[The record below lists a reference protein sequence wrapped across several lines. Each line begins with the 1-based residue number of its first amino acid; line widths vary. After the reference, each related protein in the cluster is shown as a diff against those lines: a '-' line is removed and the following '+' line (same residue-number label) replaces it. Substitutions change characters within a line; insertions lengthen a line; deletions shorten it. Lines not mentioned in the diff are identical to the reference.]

1 MNIKIFYVD
10 KNNQSVTNDL
20 NNIPL
25 NSVYE
30 EIGKFFPLIAIPSIL
45 EAVVTD
51 NFRDYIIRYDAK
63 QRGSYIKD
71 GVTYPSMYVTVKK
84 DELLKSFSSQLDF
97 SHLKECYLTCINPES
112 NNYKYYHMKPTTHGI
127 EVDYGR
133 IGLSAGEAFG
143 KKSVQTPYEPSLY
156 WVRYYEKLS
165 KGYIDNSSAYLTVT
179 PKRTSKKKNNV
190 KSDESS
196 VNTVSEAEASLYNI
210 LFAYSKNYIKTN
222 LISETVTVGQ
232 VSNAKKIFK
241 ALCERKTVK
250 GFNSQLMKLMQISP
264 RRVRDISTLLA
275 HKESDF
281 SKIIDREESLILSME
296 AMLSNGDTPIARQGG
311 FNNKIE
317 VYVATDKQKEE
328 VMNHLSPEL
337 RSKVDTVYRVIPVE
351 QKKRF
356 DKYLADNNIKV
367 VKQLWH
373 GSKNENWLSII
384 ENSLSLSVGV
394 AHGRM
399 FGDGLYFAPSS
410 MKSWGYTSYYGTY
423 WARGNCNTAFMGLY
437 AVAYGKP
444 IDVHYSQRFNETELK
459 RMGCNCVHAHAGPSL
474 RNDEIIFY
482 NEDSI
487 VLNYIVKFK

>member
-1 MNIKIFYVD
+1 MNIDITYID
-10 KNNQSVTNDL
+10 KNNQSVNTTL
-20 NNIPL
+20 TNIPL

-30 EIGKFFPLIAIPSIL
+30 EIGKFFPLIAIPSVL
-45 EAVVTD
+45 EAIVAD
-51 NFRDYIIRYDAK
+51 DIRAYVIHYSAK

-71 GVTYPSMYVTVKK
+71 GVTYPSMYVTVSK
-84 DELLKSFSSQLDF
+84 DEFLKAFSSQLDF

-112 NNYKYYHMKPTTHGI
+112 NNYKYYHMNPTSRGI

-179 PKRTSKKKNNV
+179 PKRTPKKKAPATSN
-190 KSDESS
+190 DTP

-222 LISETVTVGQ
+222 LIDQTITIGQ
-232 VSNAKKIFK
+232 VRNAKKIFR
-241 ALCERKTVK
+241 ALCERKTIK
-250 GFNSQLMKLMQISP
+250 GFNKQLMNLMQISP

-275 HKESDF
+275 FKESDF
-281 SKIIDREESLILSME
+281 SRIIDREESLILSME
-296 AMLSNGDTPIARQGG
+296 AMLSNGETPIAKQGG

-317 VYVATDKQKEE
+317 VYIATDKQKEE
-328 VMNHLSPEL
+328 VMRHLSADL
-337 RSKVDTVYRVIPVE
+337 QSKVDTVYRVIPVE
-351 QKKRF
+351 QKKKF
-356 DKYLADNNIKV
+356 DQYLADNNIKT
-367 VKQLWH
+367 VKQMWH

-399 FGDGLYFAPSS
+399 FGDGLYFAPSAK
-410 MKSWGYTSYYGTY
+410 KSWGYTSYMGTY
-423 WARGNCNTAFMGLY
+423 WASGRSDTAFMGLY

-444 IDVHYSQRFNETELK
+444 VDVHYSERFTEAELK
-459 RMGCNCVHAHAGPSL
+459 RRGYNCVHAHAGPAL

-482 NEDSI
+482 NESAI